1 MTFGEKNKEKNKKGQ
16 IVDVIRLPKY
26 DQSKAKALDILKRY
40 EDLKEGDFWILKN
53 ETKDGRIMYSGLI
66 ISHNACLKINDH
78 LAEPDR
84 FVPSCVELD
93 KIGYNGSLVFTYCN
107 DAQGIYEVGEVSPA
121 NCKNAY
127 PYAMAYKRLFDRVVL
142 KNSKIAYDGIY
153 SDSEADEFR
162 EPLPDPEEVED
173 AKATEEARTA
183 PLDPKYIKALK
194 EECRKK
200 KKKPGELEALKGLK
214 TYDDIKTFDQW
225 QAAMQELEAQ

>member
-16 IVDVIRLPKY
+16 MVDVIRLPKY

-107 DAQGIYEVGEVSPA
+107 DQQGIYEVGEVSPA

-162 EPLPDPEEVED
+162 EPLPDPEEAED

-183 PLDPKYIKALK
+183 PLEAKYVKALK
-194 EECRKK
+194 EQLAKAKK
-200 KKKPGELEALKGLK
+200 APAEVEALKTDWKG
-214 TYDDIKTFDQW
+214 YDQLTFDQW
-225 QAAMQELEAQ
+225 NAAMQELKAQ